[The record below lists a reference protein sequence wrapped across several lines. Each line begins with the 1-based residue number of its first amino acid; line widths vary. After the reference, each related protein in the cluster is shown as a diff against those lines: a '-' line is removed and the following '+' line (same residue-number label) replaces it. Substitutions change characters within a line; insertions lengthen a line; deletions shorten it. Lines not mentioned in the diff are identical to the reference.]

1 MVPDVNIGPGKVQK
15 TVDIK
20 QDWNIQIKRRV
31 YKWSGE
37 CRIVWPA

>member
-20 QDWNIQIKRRV
+20 QDWNIQIK
-31 YKWSGE
+31 KEGL
-37 CRIVWPA
+37 